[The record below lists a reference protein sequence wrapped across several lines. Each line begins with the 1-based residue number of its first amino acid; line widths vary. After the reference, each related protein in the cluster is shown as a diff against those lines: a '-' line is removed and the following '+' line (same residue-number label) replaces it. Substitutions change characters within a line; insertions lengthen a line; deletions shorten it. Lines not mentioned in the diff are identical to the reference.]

1 MPSRKQKRRDAK
13 SKRHEYEYVY
23 LDEEGNELEDVPD
36 ELLEPKTD
44 LSARR
49 NGSKAAVAKK
59 PAPPARG
66 ARGAR
71 VPPEPSWN
79 RALKRGAMLGAVV
92 FALFSLTSKGSYVS
106 VLPLALL
113 YTLLFIPFTYYID
126 RFAYRRWQARQ
137 GAAPGSKSAADKS
150 PAPKKR

>member
-13 SKRHEYEYVY
+13 SKRHEYEFVY
-23 LDEEGNELEDVPD
+23 LDDEGNELEDVPE

-44 LSARR
+44 PSARR
-49 NGSKAAVAKK
+49 NGTKAAVGKRSA
-59 PAPPARG
+59 PARG
-66 ARGAR
+66 GRAGR

-79 RALKRGAMLGAVV
+79 RALKRGAMLGVVV

-106 VLPLALL
+106 VLPLAFL

-137 GAAPGSKSAADKS
+137 GAAPASKRATDGAAS
-150 PAPKKR
+150 KKR